1 MAITGTQIKSSGG
14 SIKNYFINKVTIEEA
29 ELAESNYT
37 DCSIRL
43 AMVDGNSG
51 YKYTLYINQNFE
63 KDIAGAVTG
72 LKFPD
77 DLNRLY
83 LSTDTDM
90 NVTDAGVPNLDV
102 LVGNDIAIINYVS
115 NGKYKRNTWR
125 CVGSVDKTNELG
137 KEFEAQA
144 KKGYPKDFV
153 RPEESSNNMSYAEKV
168 LSEGVKAPSTTND
181 DDSLPF

>member
-29 ELAESNYT
+29 ELADSTYT

-43 AMVDGNSG
+43 AMMDESNG
-51 YKYTLYINQNFE
+51 YKYTLYVNQNFE
-63 KDIAGAVTG
+63 KDTAGVVTG

-90 NVTDAGVPNLDV
+90 NVSDSGEPNLDV
-102 LVGNDIAIINYVS
+102 LVGKKIAIVNYVS

-125 CVGSVDKTNELG
+125 CVGSISKSDELG
-137 KEFEAQA
+137 KEFETQA
-144 KKGYPKDFV
+144 AKGYPKDFV
-153 RPEESSNNMSYAEKV
+153 KPEQGNSNLQYAEK
-168 LSEGVKAPSTTND
+168 LLGSAEKTSVKSD
-181 DDSLPF
+181 DGLPF